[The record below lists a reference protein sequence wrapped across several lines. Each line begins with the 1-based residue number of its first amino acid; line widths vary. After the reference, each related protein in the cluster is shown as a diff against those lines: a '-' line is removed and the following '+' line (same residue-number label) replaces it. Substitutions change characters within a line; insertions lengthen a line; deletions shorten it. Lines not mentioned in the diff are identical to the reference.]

1 MIQTHQLQILAVL
14 GQIPVRGDIQLSAI
28 CKLDL
33 VHALLDSSDAM
44 PRLLH
49 RSAEESDQSSQAR
62 LHVGERFVVIQAE
75 VIQILKQIEHYPA
88 RFLRVADRRLQLD
101 RKSTRLNSSH
111 LVISYAVFCLKK
123 KTKTPT
129 MSPCRAQDHVT
140 SWSCTDTRQS

>member
-123 KTKTPT
+123 KKKPKTRFTPAYT
-129 MSPCRAQDHVT
+129 LHAQAARPRIST
-140 SWSCTDTRQS
+140 SV

>member
-75 VIQILKQIEHYPA
+75 VIQI
-88 RFLRVADRRLQLD
+88 
-101 RKSTRLNSSH
+101 S
-111 LVISYAVFCLKK
+111 ISYTLFSIARTRCPDSSIAALRNRIN
-123 KTKTPT
+123 
-129 MSPCRAQDHVT
+129 RARLDST
-140 SWSCTDTRQS
+140 SENGL